1 MSSATAP
8 TKAPSASKYDAQI
21 LAQLERAQRRIRL
34 LDLTT
39 SALVLVAASL
49 AYLSAVTMLDSWQ
62 RQPEWVLRLAFG
74 LYVVAAGAYA
84 VFYIIRPLRWRIN
97 PYYA

>member
-8 TKAPSASKYDAQI
+8 AKTPSASKYDAQI

-34 LDLTT
+34 LDLT
-39 SALVLVAASL
+39 AAVLVLVAGSL
-49 AYLSAVTMLDSWQ
+49 AYLAAVTMLDSWQ

-74 LYVVAAGAYA
+74 MYHLAGA
-84 VFYIIRPLRWRIN
+84 VSSPPLLHR
-97 PYYA
+97 